1 MLDRKNR
8 APVLD
13 MGGPTL
19 SERVRRNL
27 HTLRLDWV
35 LYAMLLPTIV
45 FFVIFRVWPIWNM
58 RLAFFTYKA
67 KTAWEWAGLKYFQQ
81 IFATPQFGNI
91 LKNTLIISFMKYVLL
106 FPFFVIFAIL
116 LSEMRMHRCRKVVQ
130 VISYLPHFLGWVVIA
145 GIWINFLS
153 YDGAVSEILSWF
165 GVPPSNH
172 MTNRNSIRWIL
183 FLSEGWRSMG
193 WDSIIY
199 YTTIIGISP
208 SLYEAAEMDGATRLQ
223 VIRHIVLPALLAPM
237 STMFILNLGYFMSA
251 GFDQVLNFS
260 NAAVQ
265 NTIDILDTYIYR
277 VGIQNG
283 QYSLASAVGLFKG
296 VVGMVLVLCTHVTS
310 KKLTGE
316 GVW

>member
-1 MLDRKNR
+1 MQELKTSRQSAR
-8 APVLD
+8 
-13 MGGPTL
+13 GRGTL
-19 SERVRRNL
+19 AERTRRNL

-45 FFVIFRVWPIWNM
+45 FFIIFRVWPIWNM

-67 KTAWEWAGLKYFQQ
+67 KTAWEWAGLKYFRQ

-91 LKNTLIISFMKYVLL
+91 LRNTLVISFMKYVLL
-106 FPFFVIFAIL
+106 FPFFVVFAIL

-172 MTNRNSIRWIL
+172 MTNKGSIRWIL

-199 YTTIIGISP
+199 FTTIIGISP
-208 SLYEAAEMDGATRLQ
+208 SLYEAAEMDGASRMQ
-223 VIRHIVLPALLAPM
+223 VIGHIVLPALLAPM

-277 VGIQNG
+277 IGIQNG

-296 VVGMVLVLCTHVTS
+296 VVGMALVLGTHVTS
-310 KKLTGE
+310 KRLTGE

>member
-1 MLDRKNR
+1 MDGLKNTQNTLPR
-8 APVLD
+8 GKLSFGARVLN
-13 MGGPTL
+13 
-19 SERVRRNL
+19 NL
-27 HTLRLDWV
+27 HTLKTDWV

-45 FFVIFRVWPIWNM
+45 FFVLFRVLPILNM
-58 RLAFFTYKA
+58 RLAFFNFKP
-67 KTAWEWAGLKYFQQ
+67 KSAWVFAGLKYFRQ
-81 IFATPQFGNI
+81 IFSTPQFSLI
-91 LKNTLIISFMKYVLL
+91 LKNTIIISFMKYVLL
-106 FPFFVIFAIL
+106 FPFFVLFAIL
-116 LSEMRMHRCRKVVQ
+116 LSEMRMYRCRKVVQ

-153 YDGAVSEILSWF
+153 YNGAVSELLSLF
-165 GVPPSNH
+165 GVAPKNH
-172 MTNRNSIRWIL
+172 MTDTGSIRWIL
-183 FLSEGWRSMG
+183 FISEGWRSLG

-199 YTTIIGISP
+199 FTTILGISP
-208 SLYEAAEMDGATRLQ
+208 SLYEAADIDGASRPQ
-223 VIRHIVLPALLAPM
+223 VIRYIVLPALLAPM

-260 NAAVQ
+260 NTAVQ

-277 VGIQNG
+277 IGIQNG

-296 VVGMVLVLCTHVTS
+296 VVGMILVLLTHVTS

>member
-165 GVPPSNH
+165 GVSPSNH

-265 NTIDILDTYIYR
+265 NTIDILDTSIYR

>member
-165 GVPPSNH
+165 GVSPSNH

-183 FLSEGWRSMG
+183 FLSECWRSMG

>member
-1 MLDRKNR
+1 MLSQNDRAKTPL
-8 APVLD
+8 A
-13 MGGPTL
+13 T
-19 SERVRRNL
+19 RVRANL

-35 LYAMLLPTIV
+35 LYAMLLPTLV

-67 KTAWEWAGLKYFQQ
+67 KTAWVWAGLKYFQQ
-81 IFATPQFGNI
+81 IFATPQFANI
-91 LKNTLIISFMKYVLL
+91 LKNTLVISFMKYVLL
-106 FPFFVIFAIL
+106 FPFFVLFAIL
-116 LSEMRMHRCRKVVQ
+116 LSEMRMQRCRKVVQ

-165 GVPPSNH
+165 GVAPSNH
-172 MTNRNSIRWIL
+172 MTNRNTIRWIL

-199 YTTIIGISP
+199 FTTIIGISP

-277 VGIQNG
+277 IGIQNG

>member
-165 GVPPSNH
+165 GVSPSNH

-223 VIRHIVLPALLAPM
+223 VIRHIVFPALLAPM

>member
-1 MLDRKNR
+1 MQELKTSRQAAR
-8 APVLD
+8 
-13 MGGPTL
+13 GRGTL
-19 SERVRRNL
+19 AERTRRNL

-45 FFVIFRVWPIWNM
+45 FFIIFRVWPIWNM

-67 KTAWEWAGLKYFQQ
+67 KTAWEWAGLKYFRQ

-91 LKNTLIISFMKYVLL
+91 LRNTLVISFMKYVLL
-106 FPFFVIFAIL
+106 FPFFVVFAIL

-172 MTNRNSIRWIL
+172 MTNKGSIRWIL

-199 YTTIIGISP
+199 FTTIIGISP
-208 SLYEAAEMDGATRLQ
+208 SLYEAAEMDGASRMQ
-223 VIRHIVLPALLAPM
+223 VIGHIVLPALLAPM

-277 VGIQNG
+277 IGIQNG

-296 VVGMVLVLCTHVTS
+296 VVGMALVLGTHVTS
-310 KKLTGE
+310 KRLTGE

>member
-1 MLDRKNR
+1 MLAQKMARR
-8 APVLD
+8 
-13 MGGPTL
+13 
-19 SERVRRNL
+19 SERDGSTLAERIRRNL

-35 LYAMLLPTIV
+35 LYAMLLPTLV
-45 FFVIFRVWPIWNM
+45 FFVLFRVWPIWNM

-67 KTAWEWAGLKYFQQ
+67 KTAWEWAGLKYFRQ

-106 FPFFVIFAIL
+106 FPFFVVFAIL
-116 LSEMRMHRCRKVVQ
+116 LSEMRMQRCRKAVQ

-172 MTNRNSIRWIL
+172 MTNKGSIRWIL

-193 WDSIIY
+193 WDSILY
-199 YTTIIGISP
+199 FTTIIGISP
-208 SLYEAAEMDGATRLQ
+208 SLYEAAEMDGANRIQ
-223 VIRHIVLPALLAPM
+223 VIGHIVFPALLAPM

-260 NAAVQ
+260 NTAVQ

-277 VGIQNG
+277 IGIQNG

-296 VVGMVLVLCTHVTS
+296 VVGMVLVLGTHVMS
-310 KKLTGE
+310 KRLTGE